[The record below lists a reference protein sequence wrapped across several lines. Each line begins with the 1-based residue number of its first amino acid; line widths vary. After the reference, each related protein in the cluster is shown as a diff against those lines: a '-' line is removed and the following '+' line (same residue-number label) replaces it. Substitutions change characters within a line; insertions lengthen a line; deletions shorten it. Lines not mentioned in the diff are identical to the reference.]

1 MAMTVFYLA
10 AGGCF
15 YFLFAKPAF
24 LSTPNKKKSELLSS
38 IERASLKKK
47 AAKTNA

>member
-10 AGGCF
+10 TGGCF
-15 YFLFAKPAF
+15 YFLFIKPSF
-24 LSTPNKKKSELLSS
+24 LTNSKRKKSELLTMKG
-38 IERASLKKK
+38 ASLKKK

>member
-10 AGGCF
+10 TGGYF
-15 YFLFAKPAF
+15 YFLFIKPVF
-24 LSTPNKKKSELLSS
+24 LTTSKRKKNELQSMKG
-38 IERASLKKK
+38 ASLKKK